1 MGSRERPTV
10 AAVVTREE
18 LLAALEDERVRV
30 QFWRTLTSILW
41 ERLIQVEGD
50 QELEAILREVGGS

>member
-50 QELEAILREVGGS
+50 QELEAILREGGGS